1 MGKGWTEIR
10 RFQRKHG
17 PDTKGRI
24 NHANLTAGLAMEGS
38 RIAFLRMRVFL
49 KSPVLENGTPGSV
62 RGASGNRRPY
72 RDDLVHAAA
81 SRAAVVGKTPNA
93 SGKQF
98 VQTPDQAADH
108 ADRVPEQ
115 GAVGGV
121 VDIGFHHGGV
131 GSKFLAVLQSDAP
144 LAD

>member
-10 RFQRKHG
+10 RLQRKHG

-72 RDDLVHAAA
+72 RDRWQLWLDCEENVQVTTEPLIRLTSLAN
-81 SRAAVVGKTPNA
+81 VV
-93 SGKQF
+93 
-98 VQTPDQAADH
+98 
-108 ADRVPEQ
+108 
-115 GAVGGV
+115 
-121 VDIGFHHGGV
+121 
-131 GSKFLAVLQSDAP
+131 
-144 LAD
+144 